1 MYLGNTHVGEG
12 GDGVSVQGAEGYLV
26 EVDEAKLGDAGS
38 RERGGGV
45 GPDTTDA
52 DDYDKGIAELLEAFG
67 SEENP
72 VSR

>member
-1 MYLGNTHVGEG
+1 LI
-12 GDGVSVQGAEGYLV
+12 

-52 DDYDKGIAELLEAFG
+52 DDYDEGIAELLKAFG
-67 SEENP
+67 SKEYTVPRELFEDK
-72 VSR
+72 VVVKVAGLCALG